1 MNALR
6 KHLQSKGGRIVGVIA
21 AVAALGVLVYVLRDV
36 LGANAATAASRERV
50 FICSKTGKTFDHSI
64 KLGESLPVESP
75 YSGEKTGYP
84 AEACYW
90 TADGRTK
97 SDPTYVLLNDYAGK
111 SGPTFCPD
119 CGRLVTPLNQAPQ
132 PGSKPP
138 PTRDQIKTASTERR

>member
-1 MNALR
+1 VNAIR
-6 KHLQSKGGRIVGVIA
+6 KYLQTKGGRIAGV
-21 AVAALGVLVYVLRDV
+21 VATVVALGVMLYVLKDV
-36 LGANAATAASRERV
+36 LGANAATAASRDRV
-50 FICSKTGKTFDHSI
+50 FICSKTGKTFGHSI

-75 YSGEKTGYP
+75 YTGEKTGYP

-90 TADGRTK
+90 TADGGTK
-97 SDPTYVLLNDYAGK
+97 TEPTYVLLNDYAGK

-138 PTRDQIKTASTERR
+138 PTRDQIKTASKERR